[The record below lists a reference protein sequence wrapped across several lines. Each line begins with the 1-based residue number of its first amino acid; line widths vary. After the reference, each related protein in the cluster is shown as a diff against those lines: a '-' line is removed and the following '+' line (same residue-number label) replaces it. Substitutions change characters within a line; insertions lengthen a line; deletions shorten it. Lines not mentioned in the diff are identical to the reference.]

1 MGYVDVNLVGIIIV
15 GIVGIVGIA
24 LTMFGYIK
32 EIPLMCYGGELMSIM
47 AISCICG
54 CLVVYVN

>member
-1 MGYVDVNLVGIIIV
+1 MGYVDVNLVGII
-15 GIVGIVGIA
+15 IVGIVGIA

>member
-32 EIPLMCYGGELMSIM
+32 LMCYGGELMSIM